1 MMRAL
6 FLVILCSFMFTTS
19 LFAQS
24 VSLLVSTFEKAN
36 AALLTDQ
43 LNREVNFIYG
53 TEDLNCTKVQF
64 ITQLN
69 NFLRQNSPKSFVVV
83 HEGGKADSKF
93 VIGVLTTNRSDFRVH
108 IFYKKINNQYL
119 IHQVRIESSNE

>member
-69 NFLRQNSPKSFVVV
+69 NFLRQNSPKNFVVV

-108 IFYKKINNQYL
+108 FFYKKINNQYL